1 MRQTNKIR
9 KGIAWL
15 LCTVLVLGIL
25 PMLPQMS
32 MQISAAENAA
42 SVFVDGVELHAGGKE
57 YFKNGDTADSGATG
71 TYEDHSAYYDTA
83 GELWLNNL
91 EAHTIKANGNL
102 TIYVCNNQ
110 ATNTNIV
117 TATQNET
124 AIEVTGYLTI
134 RYGGY
139 GGGTGSLTVE
149 SDGKEAIQA
158 GSGMTVSDGVE
169 VKARA
174 KSGATAI
181 SSGGVL
187 KIDGIRTK
195 LEAAGDGST
204 GKGIFAQQSIYV
216 KNSAVLTAFG
226 GAAAY
231 ESPSGIDKSG
241 YGYEDYNVFTGDA
254 APGTQAAKDTVL
266 DGYKYIRIE
275 PTGVANVK
283 TLTEL
288 QAAAQN
294 QYISLINVMNDI
306 TITDTVYVRRAVTI
320 QSPDV
325 SNVSKLIRG
334 KSHTDVILDFDGANG
349 HKSDVVTLKNII
361 VDGNKDGNTQTAS
374 PALKSKSILVD
385 LESGT
390 VIENNHAKE
399 GAAIYVNHYSTVTMK
414 EGSEI
419 RNNVSESDGT
429 VYVIGNGGYF
439 EMAGGTISGNT
450 VAGNGGG
457 IYEFGGG
464 SARMTGGTISGN
476 TAKGNGGG
484 VYNVERLYGGTI
496 TGNSTSGNGGGVFV
510 PVSGACL
517 LNSDINIS
525 GNYKDGIWSTTEQR
539 YTTGTANNLYLS
551 DFGSNVYV
559 EGSLAGNAKIGI
571 TSALETYPVSIGGG
585 DARYIYGKGYV
596 LKESD
601 VSKFVSDKDGF
612 VIKEDNNELF
622 LKKEAATLKASDF
635 QFKAPQSL
643 IYNGEAKAA
652 EISKKNGTS
661 CGDITVEYYQNG
673 KKVTPVNAGTYIA
686 KINVAENDNYLAASG
701 LTDSSWTFTIE
712 PRKLLVSVADVVID
726 RGDAMPALTVRV
738 DGFADGEDENSI
750 AGFQK
755 PTAKVKGTVNTNDTN
770 VKNFEVTYSGG
781 KATANY
787 QFVENTIAKI
797 TINSTDTTAPEIIG
811 VTNGKTYCSKVT
823 VTVTDKDLDTVKL
836 DGKKVTLKDD
846 KFTVSPKSGK
856 QKIEAVDKA
865 GNRTTVSITVNNGH
879 TKSDWI
885 IDKLPTS
892 TKEGSRHKECTVC
905 GTVVDSASIPK
916 LTPSNPENPTKPD
929 PENPTKP
936 DPEKP
941 TKPDP
946 ENPTKPDPEKP
957 TNPEKPTQKKYKVI
971 EGADVTYTINKDG
984 NLTMRADSKY
994 KNFKGIE
1001 IDGKTVDS
1009 KNYTAWSGSTYV
1021 KFKKDFVNTLSVG
1034 KHTVKFKFTDG
1045 YATTSLTIA
1054 KKDNSDTKN
1063 PSDNKKPDTNTN
1075 TSGNGANNSTTTA
1088 NAQVKAPKTGDTF
1101 QPILWAGI
1109 LCVSVVGM
1117 AGVVAAD
1124 KKRKK
1129 CQ

>member
-42 SVFVDGVELHAGGKE
+42 SVFVDGVELHAGGKK

-71 TYEDHSAYYDTA
+71 TDEDHSAYYDTA

-110 ATNTNIV
+110 ETNTNIV

-134 RYGGY
+134 QYGGY
-139 GGGTGSLTVE
+139 GETGSLTVE

-169 VKARA
+169 VKVRA

-195 LEAAGDGST
+195 LEAASDGST

-320 QSPDV
+320 QSPDA

-374 PALKSKSILVD
+374 PALKSKSILVN

-797 TINSTDTTAPEIIG
+797 TINSTDTTAPEITG

-865 GNRTTVSITVNNGH
+865 GNRTTVSITVNDGH
-879 TKSDWI
+879 TAGNWI
-885 IDKLPTS
+885 VDKKATVEK
-892 TKEGSRHKECTVC
+892 TGSRHKECTVC
-905 GTVVDSASIPK
+905 GYVMETESIPK
-916 LTPSNPENPTKPD
+916 LTPSNPEN
-929 PENPTKP
+929 
-936 DPEKP
+936 P

>member
-1 MRQTNKIR
+1 MHSAGTWNITNAATNINAD
-9 KGIAWL
+9 I
-15 LCTVLVLGIL
+15 
-25 PMLPQMS
+25 
-32 MQISAAENAA
+32 AAENAA
-42 SVFVDGVELHAGGKE
+42 SVFVDGVELHAGSQE

-110 ATNTNIV
+110 ETNTNIV

-169 VKARA
+169 VKVRA

-195 LEAAGDGST
+195 LEAMGDGST

-320 QSPDV
+320 QSPDA

-374 PALKSKSILVD
+374 PALKSKSILVN

-797 TINSTDTTAPEIIG
+797 TINSTDTTAPKITG

>member
-1 MRQTNKIR
+1 M
-9 KGIAWL
+9 
-15 LCTVLVLGIL
+15 
-25 PMLPQMS
+25 
-32 MQISAAENAA
+32 
-42 SVFVDGVELHAGGKE
+42 
-57 YFKNGDTADSGATG
+57 
-71 TYEDHSAYYDTA
+71 
-83 GELWLNNL
+83 
-91 EAHTIKANGNL
+91 
-102 TIYVCNNQ
+102 
-110 ATNTNIV
+110 
-117 TATQNET
+117 
-124 AIEVTGYLTI
+124 
-134 RYGGY
+134 
-139 GGGTGSLTVE
+139 
-149 SDGKEAIQA
+149 
-158 GSGMTVSDGVE
+158 
-169 VKARA
+169 
-174 KSGATAI
+174 
-181 SSGGVL
+181 L

-266 DGYKYIRIE
+266 DSYKYIRIE

-643 IYNGEAKAA
+643 IYDGEAKAA

-797 TINSTDTTAPEIIG
+797 TINSTDTTAPEITG

-865 GNRTTVSITVNNGH
+865 GNRTTVSITVNDGH
-879 TKSDWI
+879 TAGNWI
-885 IDKLPTS
+885 VDKKATVEK
-892 TKEGSRHKECTVC
+892 TGSRHKECTVC
-905 GTVVDSASIPK
+905 GYVMETESIPK
-916 LTPSNPENPTKPD
+916 LTPSNPEN
-929 PENPTKP
+929 
-936 DPEKP
+936 P

-1088 NAQVKAPKTGDTF
+1088 NTQVKAPKTGDTF

>member
-226 GAAAY
+226 GAAY

-320 QSPDV
+320 QSPDA

-374 PALKSKSILVD
+374 PALKSKSILVN

-797 TINSTDTTAPEIIG
+797 TINSTDTTAPEITG

-865 GNRTTVSITVNNGH
+865 GNRTTVSITVNDGH
-879 TKSDWI
+879 TAGNWI
-885 IDKLPTS
+885 VDKKATVEK
-892 TKEGSRHKECTVC
+892 TGSRHKECTVC
-905 GTVVDSASIPK
+905 GYVMETESIPK

-941 TKPDP
+941 TI
-946 ENPTKPDPEKP
+946 
-957 TNPEKPTQKKYKVI
+957 PEKPTQKKYKVI

>member
-1 MRQTNKIR
+1 M
-9 KGIAWL
+9 
-15 LCTVLVLGIL
+15 
-25 PMLPQMS
+25 
-32 MQISAAENAA
+32 
-42 SVFVDGVELHAGGKE
+42 
-57 YFKNGDTADSGATG
+57 
-71 TYEDHSAYYDTA
+71 
-83 GELWLNNL
+83 
-91 EAHTIKANGNL
+91 
-102 TIYVCNNQ
+102 
-110 ATNTNIV
+110 
-117 TATQNET
+117 
-124 AIEVTGYLTI
+124 
-134 RYGGY
+134 
-139 GGGTGSLTVE
+139 
-149 SDGKEAIQA
+149 
-158 GSGMTVSDGVE
+158 
-169 VKARA
+169 
-174 KSGATAI
+174 
-181 SSGGVL
+181 
-187 KIDGIRTK
+187 
-195 LEAAGDGST
+195 
-204 GKGIFAQQSIYV
+204 
-216 KNSAVLTAFG
+216 
-226 GAAAY
+226 
-231 ESPSGIDKSG
+231 
-241 YGYEDYNVFTGDA
+241 
-254 APGTQAAKDTVL
+254 
-266 DGYKYIRIE
+266 
-275 PTGVANVK
+275 
-283 TLTEL
+283 
-288 QAAAQN
+288 
-294 QYISLINVMNDI
+294 
-306 TITDTVYVRRAVTI
+306 
-320 QSPDV
+320 
-325 SNVSKLIRG
+325 
-334 KSHTDVILDFDGANG
+334 
-349 HKSDVVTLKNII
+349 
-361 VDGNKDGNTQTAS
+361 
-374 PALKSKSILVD
+374 
-385 LESGT
+385 
-390 VIENNHAKE
+390 
-399 GAAIYVNHYSTVTMK
+399 
-414 EGSEI
+414 
-419 RNNVSESDGT
+419 
-429 VYVIGNGGYF
+429 
-439 EMAGGTISGNT
+439 
-450 VAGNGGG
+450 
-457 IYEFGGG
+457 
-464 SARMTGGTISGN
+464 
-476 TAKGNGGG
+476 
-484 VYNVERLYGGTI
+484 
-496 TGNSTSGNGGGVFV
+496 
-510 PVSGACL
+510 
-517 LNSDINIS
+517 
-525 GNYKDGIWSTTEQR
+525 
-539 YTTGTANNLYLS
+539 
-551 DFGSNVYV
+551 
-559 EGSLAGNAKIGI
+559 
-571 TSALETYPVSIGGG
+571 
-585 DARYIYGKGYV
+585 
-596 LKESD
+596 KESD

-797 TINSTDTTAPEIIG
+797 TINSTDTTAPEITG

-865 GNRTTVSITVNNGH
+865 GNRTTVSITVNDGH
-879 TKSDWI
+879 TAGNWI
-885 IDKLPTS
+885 VDKKATVEK
-892 TKEGSRHKECTVC
+892 TGSRHKECTVC
-905 GTVVDSASIPK
+905 GYVMETESIPK
-916 LTPSNPENPTKPD
+916 LTPSNPEN
-929 PENPTKP
+929 
-936 DPEKP
+936 P

-1088 NAQVKAPKTGDTF
+1088 NAQVKA
-1101 QPILWAGI
+1101 Q
-1109 LCVSVVGM
+1109 
-1117 AGVVAAD
+1117 
-1124 KKRKK
+1124 
-1129 CQ
+1129 

>member
-42 SVFVDGVELHAGGKE
+42 SVFVDGVELHAGGNE

-110 ATNTNIV
+110 ETNTNIV
-117 TATQNET
+117 TATPNET

-134 RYGGY
+134 QYGGY
-139 GGGTGSLTVE
+139 GETGSLTVE

-169 VKARA
+169 VKVRA

-204 GKGIFAQQSIYV
+204 GKGIFARQSIYV

-241 YGYEDYNVFTGDA
+241 YGYEDYNVFIGDA

-275 PTGVANVK
+275 PTSVANVK

-320 QSPDV
+320 QSPDA

-374 PALKSKSILVD
+374 PALKSKSILVN

-419 RNNVSESDGT
+419 RNNVSESNGT

-484 VYNVERLYGGTI
+484 VYNVERLCGGTI

-797 TINSTDTTAPEIIG
+797 TINSTDTTAPEITG

-971 EGADVTYTINKDG
+971 EGAGSVYTLEKD
-984 NLTMRADSKY
+984 NSLTVRSDGEY
-994 KNFKGIE
+994 KKFVNVE
-1001 IDGKTVDS
+1001 IDGKVVDS
-1009 KNYTAWSGSTYV
+1009 KYYTAWSGSTYI
-1021 KFKKDFVNTLSVG
+1021 KFKKEFMNTLAAG
-1034 KHTVKFKFTDG
+1034 DHTVRFNYKDG
-1045 YATTSLTIA
+1045 YATAVLTVVQ
-1054 KKDNSDTKN
+1054 KDGTKTEAA
-1063 PSDNKKPDTNTN
+1063 PSADTNK
-1075 TSGNGANNSTTTA
+1075 AKAQTA
-1088 NAQVKAPKTGDTF
+1088 NATVTAPKTGDTF
-1101 QPILWAGI
+1101 QPVLWAAVLGI
-1109 LCVSVVGM
+1109 SVVGLFGM
-1117 AGVVAAD
+1117 AVVSR
-1124 KKRKK
+1124 KRK
-1129 CQ
+1129 QY

>member
-226 GAAAY
+226 GAAY

-320 QSPDV
+320 QSPDA

-374 PALKSKSILVD
+374 PALKSKSILVN

-643 IYNGEAKAA
+643 IYDGEAKAA

-797 TINSTDTTAPEIIG
+797 TINSTDTTAPEITG

-929 PENPTKP
+929 PE
-936 DPEKP
+936 
-941 TKPDP
+941 
-946 ENPTKPDPEKP
+946 KP
-957 TNPEKPTQKKYKVI
+957 TNPEKPTKKKYKVI
-971 EGADVTYTINKDG
+971 EGAGSVYTLEKD
-984 NLTMRADSKY
+984 NSLTVRSDGEY
-994 KNFKGIE
+994 KKFVNVE
-1001 IDGKTVDS
+1001 IDGKVVDS
-1009 KNYTAWSGSTYV
+1009 KYYTAWSGSTYI
-1021 KFKKDFVNTLSVG
+1021 KFKKEFMNTLAAG
-1034 KHTVKFKFTDG
+1034 DHTVRFNYKDG
-1045 YATTSLTIA
+1045 YATAVLTVVQ
-1054 KKDNSDTKN
+1054 KDGTKTEAA
-1063 PSDNKKPDTNTN
+1063 PSADTNK
-1075 TSGNGANNSTTTA
+1075 AKAQTA
-1088 NAQVKAPKTGDTF
+1088 NATVTAPKTGDTF
-1101 QPILWAGI
+1101 QPVLWAAVLGI
-1109 LCVSVVGM
+1109 SVVGLFGM
-1117 AGVVAAD
+1117 AVVSR
-1124 KKRKK
+1124 KRK
-1129 CQ
+1129 QH

>member
-226 GAAAY
+226 GAAY

-320 QSPDV
+320 QSPDA

-374 PALKSKSILVD
+374 PALKSKSILVN

-797 TINSTDTTAPEIIG
+797 TINSTDTTAPEITG

-865 GNRTTVSITVNNGH
+865 GNRTTVSITVNDGH
-879 TKSDWI
+879 TAGNWI
-885 IDKLPTS
+885 VDKKATVEK
-892 TKEGSRHKECTVC
+892 TGSRHKECTVC
-905 GTVVDSASIPK
+905 GYVMETESIPK
-916 LTPSNPENPTKPD
+916 LTPSNPEN
-929 PENPTKP
+929 
-936 DPEKP
+936 P

-1009 KNYTAWSGSTYV
+1009 KNYTAWSGST
-1021 KFKKDFVNTLSVG
+1021 
-1034 KHTVKFKFTDG
+1034 
-1045 YATTSLTIA
+1045 
-1054 KKDNSDTKN
+1054 
-1063 PSDNKKPDTNTN
+1063 
-1075 TSGNGANNSTTTA
+1075 
-1088 NAQVKAPKTGDTF
+1088 
-1101 QPILWAGI
+1101 
-1109 LCVSVVGM
+1109 M
-1117 AGVVAAD
+1117 
-1124 KKRKK
+1124 
-1129 CQ
+1129 

>member
-226 GAAAY
+226 GAAY

-320 QSPDV
+320 QSPDA

-374 PALKSKSILVD
+374 PALKSKSILVN

-712 PRKLLVSVADVVID
+712 PRKLLVSVADVAID

-797 TINSTDTTAPEIIG
+797 TINSTDTTAPEITG

-865 GNRTTVSITVNNGH
+865 GNRTTVSITVNDGH
-879 TKSDWI
+879 TAGNWI
-885 IDKLPTS
+885 VDKKATVEK
-892 TKEGSRHKECTVC
+892 TGSRHKECTVC
-905 GTVVDSASIPK
+905 GYVMETESIPK
-916 LTPSNPENPTKPD
+916 LTPSNPEN
-929 PENPTKP
+929 
-936 DPEKP
+936 P

>member
-42 SVFVDGVELHAGGKE
+42 SVFVDGVELHAGSQE

-134 RYGGY
+134 QYGGY
-139 GGGTGSLTVE
+139 GETGSLTVE

-288 QAAAQN
+288 QVAAQN

-320 QSPDV
+320 QSPDA

-374 PALKSKSILVD
+374 PALKSKSISVD

-399 GAAIYVNHYSTVTMK
+399 GAAIYVNHYSTVTMQ

-510 PVSGACL
+510 PVSGECL

-797 TINSTDTTAPEIIG
+797 TINSTDTTAPEITG

-936 DPEKP
+936 DPENP
-941 TKPDP
+941 TNPDP

-971 EGADVTYTINKDG
+971 EGADATYTINKDG
-984 NLTMRADSKY
+984 SLTMRADGKY

-1009 KNYTAWSGSTYV
+1009 KNYTAWSGSTYI
-1021 KFKKDFVNTLSVG
+1021 KFKKEFMNTLAAG
-1034 KHTVKFKFTDG
+1034 DHTVRFNYKDG
-1045 YATTSLTIA
+1045 YATAVLTVVQ
-1054 KKDNSDTKN
+1054 KDGTKTEAA
-1063 PSDNKKPDTNTN
+1063 PSADTNK
-1075 TSGNGANNSTTTA
+1075 AKDQTA
-1088 NAQVKAPKTGDTF
+1088 NATVTAPKTGDTF
-1101 QPILWAGI
+1101 QPVLWAAVLGI
-1109 LCVSVVGM
+1109 SVVGLFGM
-1117 AGVVAAD
+1117 AVVSR
-1124 KKRKK
+1124 KRK
-1129 CQ
+1129 QY

>member
-1 MRQTNKIR
+1 M
-9 KGIAWL
+9 
-15 LCTVLVLGIL
+15 
-25 PMLPQMS
+25 
-32 MQISAAENAA
+32 
-42 SVFVDGVELHAGGKE
+42 
-57 YFKNGDTADSGATG
+57 
-71 TYEDHSAYYDTA
+71 
-83 GELWLNNL
+83 
-91 EAHTIKANGNL
+91 
-102 TIYVCNNQ
+102 
-110 ATNTNIV
+110 
-117 TATQNET
+117 
-124 AIEVTGYLTI
+124 
-134 RYGGY
+134 
-139 GGGTGSLTVE
+139 
-149 SDGKEAIQA
+149 
-158 GSGMTVSDGVE
+158 
-169 VKARA
+169 
-174 KSGATAI
+174 
-181 SSGGVL
+181 
-187 KIDGIRTK
+187 
-195 LEAAGDGST
+195 
-204 GKGIFAQQSIYV
+204 
-216 KNSAVLTAFG
+216 
-226 GAAAY
+226 
-231 ESPSGIDKSG
+231 
-241 YGYEDYNVFTGDA
+241 
-254 APGTQAAKDTVL
+254 
-266 DGYKYIRIE
+266 
-275 PTGVANVK
+275 
-283 TLTEL
+283 
-288 QAAAQN
+288 
-294 QYISLINVMNDI
+294 
-306 TITDTVYVRRAVTI
+306 
-320 QSPDV
+320 
-325 SNVSKLIRG
+325 IRG

-374 PALKSKSILVD
+374 PALKSKSILVN

-797 TINSTDTTAPEIIG
+797 TINSTDTTAPEITG

-865 GNRTTVSITVNNGH
+865 GNRTTVSITVNDGH
-879 TKSDWI
+879 TAGNWI
-885 IDKLPTS
+885 VDKKATVEK
-892 TKEGSRHKECTVC
+892 TGSRHKECTVC
-905 GTVVDSASIPK
+905 GYVMETESIPK
-916 LTPSNPENPTKPD
+916 LTPSNPEN
-929 PENPTKP
+929 
-936 DPEKP
+936 P

>member
-42 SVFVDGVELHAGGKE
+42 SVFVDGVELHAGSQE

-91 EAHTIKANGNL
+91 EAHTIKADGNL
-102 TIYVCNNQ
+102 IIYVCNNQ

-241 YGYEDYNVFTGDA
+241 YGYED
-254 APGTQAAKDTVL
+254 
-266 DGYKYIRIE
+266 
-275 PTGVANVK
+275 
-283 TLTEL
+283 
-288 QAAAQN
+288 
-294 QYISLINVMNDI
+294 
-306 TITDTVYVRRAVTI
+306 
-320 QSPDV
+320 
-325 SNVSKLIRG
+325 
-334 KSHTDVILDFDGANG
+334 
-349 HKSDVVTLKNII
+349 
-361 VDGNKDGNTQTAS
+361 
-374 PALKSKSILVD
+374 
-385 LESGT
+385 
-390 VIENNHAKE
+390 
-399 GAAIYVNHYSTVTMK
+399 
-414 EGSEI
+414 
-419 RNNVSESDGT
+419 
-429 VYVIGNGGYF
+429 
-439 EMAGGTISGNT
+439 
-450 VAGNGGG
+450 
-457 IYEFGGG
+457 
-464 SARMTGGTISGN
+464 
-476 TAKGNGGG
+476 
-484 VYNVERLYGGTI
+484 YNVERLYGGTI

-643 IYNGEAKAA
+643 IYDGEAKAA

-797 TINSTDTTAPEIIG
+797 TINSTDTTAPEITG

-865 GNRTTVSITVNNGH
+865 GNRTTVSITVNDGH
-879 TKSDWI
+879 TAGNWI
-885 IDKLPTS
+885 VDKKATVEK
-892 TKEGSRHKECTVC
+892 TGSRHKECTVC
-905 GTVVDSASIPK
+905 GYVMETESIPK

-936 DPEKP
+936 DPENP

-971 EGADVTYTINKDG
+971 EGAGSVYTLEKD
-984 NLTMRADSKY
+984 NSLTVRSDGEY
-994 KNFKGIE
+994 KKFVNVE
-1001 IDGKTVDS
+1001 IDGKVVDS
-1009 KNYTAWSGSTYV
+1009 KYYTAWSGSTYI
-1021 KFKKDFVNTLSVG
+1021 KFKKEFMNTLAAG
-1034 KHTVKFKFTDG
+1034 DHTVRFNYKDG
-1045 YATTSLTIA
+1045 YATAVLTVVQ
-1054 KKDNSDTKN
+1054 KDGTKTEAA
-1063 PSDNKKPDTNTN
+1063 PSADTNK
-1075 TSGNGANNSTTTA
+1075 AKDQTA
-1088 NAQVKAPKTGDTF
+1088 NATVTAPKTGDTF
-1101 QPILWAGI
+1101 QPVLWAAVLGI
-1109 LCVSVVGM
+1109 SVVGLFGM
-1117 AGVVAAD
+1117 AIVSR
-1124 KKRKK
+1124 KRK
-1129 CQ
+1129 QH

>member
-134 RYGGY
+134 RY
-139 GGGTGSLTVE
+139 GGTGSLTVE

-320 QSPDV
+320 QSPDA

-374 PALKSKSILVD
+374 PALKSKSILVN

-797 TINSTDTTAPEIIG
+797 TINSTDTTAPKITG

-885 IDKLPTS
+885 IDELPTS

-905 GTVVDSASIPK
+905 GAVVDSVSIPK
-916 LTPSNPENPTKPD
+916 LTPSNPEN
-929 PENPTKP
+929 
-936 DPEKP
+936 P

-971 EGADVTYTINKDG
+971 EGADATYTINKDG
-984 NLTMRADSKY
+984 NLIMRADSKY

-1088 NAQVKAPKTGDTF
+1088 NAQVKAPKTSDTF

>member
-1 MRQTNKIR
+1 
-9 KGIAWL
+9 
-15 LCTVLVLGIL
+15 
-25 PMLPQMS
+25 
-32 MQISAAENAA
+32 
-42 SVFVDGVELHAGGKE
+42 
-57 YFKNGDTADSGATG
+57 
-71 TYEDHSAYYDTA
+71 
-83 GELWLNNL
+83 
-91 EAHTIKANGNL
+91 
-102 TIYVCNNQ
+102 
-110 ATNTNIV
+110 
-117 TATQNET
+117 
-124 AIEVTGYLTI
+124 
-134 RYGGY
+134 
-139 GGGTGSLTVE
+139 
-149 SDGKEAIQA
+149 
-158 GSGMTVSDGVE
+158 
-169 VKARA
+169 
-174 KSGATAI
+174 
-181 SSGGVL
+181 
-187 KIDGIRTK
+187 
-195 LEAAGDGST
+195 
-204 GKGIFAQQSIYV
+204 
-216 KNSAVLTAFG
+216 
-226 GAAAY
+226 
-231 ESPSGIDKSG
+231 
-241 YGYEDYNVFTGDA
+241 
-254 APGTQAAKDTVL
+254 
-266 DGYKYIRIE
+266 
-275 PTGVANVK
+275 
-283 TLTEL
+283 
-288 QAAAQN
+288 
-294 QYISLINVMNDI
+294 MNDI

-643 IYNGEAKAA
+643 IYDGEAKAA

-797 TINSTDTTAPEIIG
+797 TINSTDTTAPKITG

-865 GNRTTVSITVNNGH
+865 GNRTTVSITVNDGH
-879 TKSDWI
+879 TAGNWI
-885 IDKLPTS
+885 VDKKATVEK
-892 TKEGSRHKECTVC
+892 TGSRHKECTVC
-905 GTVVDSASIPK
+905 GYVMETESIPK
-916 LTPSNPENPTKPD
+916 LTPSNPEN
-929 PENPTKP
+929 
-936 DPEKP
+936 P

-1075 TSGNGANNSTTTA
+1075 TSGNGTNNTTTTA

>member
-1 MRQTNKIR
+1 M
-9 KGIAWL
+9 
-15 LCTVLVLGIL
+15 
-25 PMLPQMS
+25 
-32 MQISAAENAA
+32 
-42 SVFVDGVELHAGGKE
+42 
-57 YFKNGDTADSGATG
+57 
-71 TYEDHSAYYDTA
+71 
-83 GELWLNNL
+83 
-91 EAHTIKANGNL
+91 
-102 TIYVCNNQ
+102 
-110 ATNTNIV
+110 
-117 TATQNET
+117 
-124 AIEVTGYLTI
+124 
-134 RYGGY
+134 
-139 GGGTGSLTVE
+139 
-149 SDGKEAIQA
+149 
-158 GSGMTVSDGVE
+158 
-169 VKARA
+169 
-174 KSGATAI
+174 
-181 SSGGVL
+181 
-187 KIDGIRTK
+187 
-195 LEAAGDGST
+195 
-204 GKGIFAQQSIYV
+204 
-216 KNSAVLTAFG
+216 
-226 GAAAY
+226 
-231 ESPSGIDKSG
+231 
-241 YGYEDYNVFTGDA
+241 
-254 APGTQAAKDTVL
+254 
-266 DGYKYIRIE
+266 
-275 PTGVANVK
+275 
-283 TLTEL
+283 TEL

-320 QSPDV
+320 QSPDA

-496 TGNSTSGNGGGVFV
+496 TGNSTSGNRGGVFV

-712 PRKLLVSVADVVID
+712 PRKLLVSVADVAID

-797 TINSTDTTAPEIIG
+797 TINSTDTTAPEITG

-865 GNRTTVSITVNNGH
+865 GNRTTVSITVNDGH
-879 TKSDWI
+879 TAGNWI
-885 IDKLPTS
+885 VDKKATVEK
-892 TKEGSRHKECTVC
+892 TGSRHKECTVC
-905 GTVVDSASIPK
+905 GYVMETESIPK

-936 DPEKP
+936 DPENP

-971 EGADVTYTINKDG
+971 EGAGSVYTLEKD
-984 NLTMRADSKY
+984 NSLTVRSDGEY
-994 KNFKGIE
+994 KKFVNVE
-1001 IDGKTVDS
+1001 IDGKVVDS
-1009 KNYTAWSGSTYV
+1009 KYYTAWSGSTYI
-1021 KFKKDFVNTLSVG
+1021 KFKKEFMNTLAAG
-1034 KHTVKFKFTDG
+1034 DHTVRFNYKDG
-1045 YATTSLTIA
+1045 YATAVLTVVQ
-1054 KKDNSDTKN
+1054 KDGTKTEAA
-1063 PSDNKKPDTNTN
+1063 PSADTNK
-1075 TSGNGANNSTTTA
+1075 AKDQTA
-1088 NAQVKAPKTGDTF
+1088 NATVTAPKTGDTF
-1101 QPILWAGI
+1101 QPVLWAAVLGI
-1109 LCVSVVGM
+1109 SVVGLFGM
-1117 AGVVAAD
+1117 AIVSR
-1124 KKRKK
+1124 KRK
-1129 CQ
+1129 QH

>member
-484 VYNVERLYGGTI
+484 V
-496 TGNSTSGNGGGVFV
+496 FV

-643 IYNGEAKAA
+643 IYDGEAKAA

-797 TINSTDTTAPEIIG
+797 TINSTDTTAPEITG

-865 GNRTTVSITVNNGH
+865 GNRTTVSITVNDGH
-879 TKSDWI
+879 TAGNWI
-885 IDKLPTS
+885 VDKKATVEK
-892 TKEGSRHKECTVC
+892 TGSRHKECTVC
-905 GTVVDSASIPK
+905 GYVMETESIPK
-916 LTPSNPENPTKPD
+916 LTPSNPEN
-929 PENPTKP
+929 
-936 DPEKP
+936 P

-1088 NAQVKAPKTGDTF
+1088 NTQVKAPKTGDTF

-1109 LCVSVVGM
+1109 LCVSVAGM

>member
-226 GAAAY
+226 GAAY

-320 QSPDV
+320 QSPDA

-374 PALKSKSILVD
+374 PALKSKSILVN

-797 TINSTDTTAPEIIG
+797 TINSTDTTAPEITG

-865 GNRTTVSITVNNGH
+865 GNRTTVSITVNDGH
-879 TKSDWI
+879 TAGNWI
-885 IDKLPTS
+885 VDKKATVEK
-892 TKEGSRHKECTVC
+892 TGSRHKECTVC
-905 GTVVDSASIPK
+905 GYVMETESIPK
-916 LTPSNPENPTKPD
+916 LTPSNPEN
-929 PENPTKP
+929 
-936 DPEKP
+936 P

-1045 YATTSLTIA
+1045 YATTSQTIE
-1054 KKDNSDTKN
+1054 KKDKTDTKN
-1063 PSDNKKPDTNTN
+1063 PSDNKKPVTKTN

>member
-1 MRQTNKIR
+1 
-9 KGIAWL
+9 
-15 LCTVLVLGIL
+15 
-25 PMLPQMS
+25 
-32 MQISAAENAA
+32 
-42 SVFVDGVELHAGGKE
+42 
-57 YFKNGDTADSGATG
+57 
-71 TYEDHSAYYDTA
+71 
-83 GELWLNNL
+83 
-91 EAHTIKANGNL
+91 
-102 TIYVCNNQ
+102 
-110 ATNTNIV
+110 
-117 TATQNET
+117 
-124 AIEVTGYLTI
+124 
-134 RYGGY
+134 
-139 GGGTGSLTVE
+139 
-149 SDGKEAIQA
+149 
-158 GSGMTVSDGVE
+158 
-169 VKARA
+169 
-174 KSGATAI
+174 
-181 SSGGVL
+181 
-187 KIDGIRTK
+187 
-195 LEAAGDGST
+195 
-204 GKGIFAQQSIYV
+204 
-216 KNSAVLTAFG
+216 
-226 GAAAY
+226 
-231 ESPSGIDKSG
+231 
-241 YGYEDYNVFTGDA
+241 
-254 APGTQAAKDTVL
+254 
-266 DGYKYIRIE
+266 
-275 PTGVANVK
+275 
-283 TLTEL
+283 
-288 QAAAQN
+288 
-294 QYISLINVMNDI
+294 MNDI

-643 IYNGEAKAA
+643 IYDGEAKAA

-797 TINSTDTTAPEIIG
+797 TINSTDTTAPEITG

-865 GNRTTVSITVNNGH
+865 GNRTTVSITVNDGH
-879 TKSDWI
+879 TAGNWI
-885 IDKLPTS
+885 VDKKATVEK
-892 TKEGSRHKECTVC
+892 TGSRHKECTVC
-905 GTVVDSASIPK
+905 GYVMETESIPK
-916 LTPSNPENPTKPD
+916 LTPSNPEN
-929 PENPTKP
+929 
-936 DPEKP
+936 P

>member
-1 MRQTNKIR
+1 M
-9 KGIAWL
+9 
-15 LCTVLVLGIL
+15 
-25 PMLPQMS
+25 
-32 MQISAAENAA
+32 
-42 SVFVDGVELHAGGKE
+42 
-57 YFKNGDTADSGATG
+57 
-71 TYEDHSAYYDTA
+71 
-83 GELWLNNL
+83 
-91 EAHTIKANGNL
+91 
-102 TIYVCNNQ
+102 
-110 ATNTNIV
+110 
-117 TATQNET
+117 
-124 AIEVTGYLTI
+124 
-134 RYGGY
+134 
-139 GGGTGSLTVE
+139 
-149 SDGKEAIQA
+149 
-158 GSGMTVSDGVE
+158 
-169 VKARA
+169 
-174 KSGATAI
+174 
-181 SSGGVL
+181 
-187 KIDGIRTK
+187 
-195 LEAAGDGST
+195 
-204 GKGIFAQQSIYV
+204 
-216 KNSAVLTAFG
+216 
-226 GAAAY
+226 
-231 ESPSGIDKSG
+231 
-241 YGYEDYNVFTGDA
+241 
-254 APGTQAAKDTVL
+254 
-266 DGYKYIRIE
+266 
-275 PTGVANVK
+275 
-283 TLTEL
+283 
-288 QAAAQN
+288 
-294 QYISLINVMNDI
+294 
-306 TITDTVYVRRAVTI
+306 
-320 QSPDV
+320 
-325 SNVSKLIRG
+325 
-334 KSHTDVILDFDGANG
+334 
-349 HKSDVVTLKNII
+349 
-361 VDGNKDGNTQTAS
+361 DGNKDGNTQTAS

-643 IYNGEAKAA
+643 IYDGEAKAA

-797 TINSTDTTAPEIIG
+797 TINSTDTTAPEITG

-865 GNRTTVSITVNNGH
+865 GNRTTVSITVNDGH
-879 TKSDWI
+879 TAGNWI
-885 IDKLPTS
+885 VDKKATVEK
-892 TKEGSRHKECTVC
+892 TGSRHKECTVC
-905 GTVVDSASIPK
+905 GYVMETESIPK
-916 LTPSNPENPTKPD
+916 LTPSNPEN
-929 PENPTKP
+929 
-936 DPEKP
+936 P

-1088 NAQVKAPKTGDTF
+1088 NTQVKAPKTGDTF

-1109 LCVSVVGM
+1109 LCVSVAGM

>member
-15 LCTVLVLGIL
+15 LCTVLVLGLL

-42 SVFVDGVELHAGGKE
+42 SVFVDGVELHAGGKK

-71 TYEDHSAYYDTA
+71 TDEDHSAYYDTA

-110 ATNTNIV
+110 ETNTNIV

-134 RYGGY
+134 QYGGY
-139 GGGTGSLTVE
+139 GETGSLTVE

-169 VKARA
+169 VKVRA

-195 LEAAGDGST
+195 LEAASDGST

-254 APGTQAAKDTVL
+254 APGTQAAKDTAL

-419 RNNVSESDGT
+419 RNNLSESDGT

-601 VSKFVSDKDGF
+601 VSKFVSDKNGF

-661 CGDITVEYYQNG
+661 CGDITVEYYRNG

-726 RGDAMPALTVRV
+726 RGDAMPELTVRV

-797 TINSTDTTAPEIIG
+797 TINSTDTTAPEITG

-885 IDKLPTS
+885 IDELPTS

-905 GTVVDSASIPK
+905 GAVVDSVSIPK

-971 EGADVTYTINKDG
+971 EGADATYTINKDG
-984 NLTMRADSKY
+984 NLTMRAD
-994 KNFKGIE
+994 
-1001 IDGKTVDS
+1001 GK
-1009 KNYTAWSGSTYV
+1009 
-1021 KFKKDFVNTLSVG
+1021 
-1034 KHTVKFKFTDG
+1034 
-1045 YATTSLTIA
+1045 
-1054 KKDNSDTKN
+1054 
-1063 PSDNKKPDTNTN
+1063 
-1075 TSGNGANNSTTTA
+1075 
-1088 NAQVKAPKTGDTF
+1088 
-1101 QPILWAGI
+1101 
-1109 LCVSVVGM
+1109 
-1117 AGVVAAD
+1117 
-1124 KKRKK
+1124 
-1129 CQ
+1129 

>member
-226 GAAAY
+226 GAAY

-320 QSPDV
+320 QSPDA

-374 PALKSKSILVD
+374 PALKSKSILVN

-571 TSALETYPVSIGGG
+571 TSALETYPVSIDGG

-797 TINSTDTTAPEIIG
+797 TINSTDTTAPEITG

-865 GNRTTVSITVNNGH
+865 GNRTTVSITVNDGH
-879 TKSDWI
+879 TAGNWI
-885 IDKLPTS
+885 VDKKATVEK
-892 TKEGSRHKECTVC
+892 TGSRHKECTVC
-905 GTVVDSASIPK
+905 GYVMETESIPK
-916 LTPSNPENPTKPD
+916 LTPSNPEN
-929 PENPTKP
+929 
-936 DPEKP
+936 P

>member
-226 GAAAY
+226 GAAY

-320 QSPDV
+320 QSPDA

-374 PALKSKSILVD
+374 PALKSKSILVN

-797 TINSTDTTAPEIIG
+797 TINSTDTTAPEITG

-865 GNRTTVSITVNNGH
+865 GNRTTVSITVNDGH
-879 TKSDWI
+879 TAGNWI
-885 IDKLPTS
+885 VDKKATVEK
-892 TKEGSRHKECTVC
+892 TGSRHKECTVC
-905 GTVVDSASIPK
+905 GYVMETESIPK
-916 LTPSNPENPTKPD
+916 LTPSNPEN
-929 PENPTKP
+929 
-936 DPEKP
+936 P

-1088 NAQVKAPKTGDTF
+1088 NAQVKAPKNGDTF

>member
-226 GAAAY
+226 GAAY

-283 TLTEL
+283 TLT
-288 QAAAQN
+288 AQN

-320 QSPDV
+320 QSPDA

-374 PALKSKSILVD
+374 PALKSKSILVN

-652 EISKKNGTS
+652 EISKNGTS

-797 TINSTDTTAPEIIG
+797 TINSTDTTAPEITG

-865 GNRTTVSITVNNGH
+865 GNRTTVSITVNDGH
-879 TKSDWI
+879 TAGNWI
-885 IDKLPTS
+885 VDKKATVEK
-892 TKEGSRHKECTVC
+892 TGSRHKECTVC
-905 GTVVDSASIPK
+905 GYVMETESIPK
-916 LTPSNPENPTKPD
+916 LTPSNPEN
-929 PENPTKP
+929 
-936 DPEKP
+936 P

>member
-42 SVFVDGVELHAGGKE
+42 SVFVDGVELHAGGKK

-71 TYEDHSAYYDTA
+71 TDEDHSAYYDTA

-110 ATNTNIV
+110 ETNTNIV

-134 RYGGY
+134 QYGGY
-139 GGGTGSLTVE
+139 GETGSLTVE

-320 QSPDV
+320 QSPDA

-399 GAAIYVNHYSTVTMK
+399 GAAIYVNHYSTVTMQ

-510 PVSGACL
+510 PVSGECL

-797 TINSTDTTAPEIIG
+797 TINSTDTTAPKITG

-1109 LCVSVVGM
+1109 LCVSVAGM

>member
-226 GAAAY
+226 GAAY

-320 QSPDV
+320 QSPDA

-374 PALKSKSILVD
+374 PALKSKSILVN

-539 YTTGTANNLYLS
+539 YTTGTDNNLYLS

-797 TINSTDTTAPEIIG
+797 TINSTDTTAPEITG

-865 GNRTTVSITVNNGH
+865 GNRTTVSITVNDGH
-879 TKSDWI
+879 TAGNWI
-885 IDKLPTS
+885 VDKKATVEK
-892 TKEGSRHKECTVC
+892 TGSRHKECTVC
-905 GTVVDSASIPK
+905 GYVMETESIPK
-916 LTPSNPENPTKPD
+916 LTPSNPEN
-929 PENPTKP
+929 
-936 DPEKP
+936 P

>member
-226 GAAAY
+226 GAAY

-320 QSPDV
+320 QSPDA

-374 PALKSKSILVD
+374 PALKSKSILVN

-601 VSKFVSDKDGF
+601 VSKFVSDKDAF

-797 TINSTDTTAPEIIG
+797 TINSTDTTAPEITG

-865 GNRTTVSITVNNGH
+865 GNRTTVSITVNDGH
-879 TKSDWI
+879 TAGNWI
-885 IDKLPTS
+885 VDKKATVEK
-892 TKEGSRHKECTVC
+892 TGSRHKECTVC
-905 GTVVDSASIPK
+905 GYVMETESIPK
-916 LTPSNPENPTKPD
+916 LTPSNPEN
-929 PENPTKP
+929 
-936 DPEKP
+936 P

>member
-226 GAAAY
+226 GAAY

-320 QSPDV
+320 QSPDA

-374 PALKSKSILVD
+374 PALKSKSILVN

-797 TINSTDTTAPEIIG
+797 TINSTDTTAPEITG

-865 GNRTTVSITVNNGH
+865 GNRTTVSITVNDGH
-879 TKSDWI
+879 TAGNWI
-885 IDKLPTS
+885 VDKKATVEK
-892 TKEGSRHKECTVC
+892 TGSRHKECTVC
-905 GTVVDSASIPK
+905 GYVMETESIPK
-916 LTPSNPENPTKPD
+916 LTPSNPEN
-929 PENPTKP
+929 
-936 DPEKP
+936 P

-1088 NAQVKAPKTGDTF
+1088 NTQVKAPKTGDTF

-1109 LCVSVVGM
+1109 LCVSVAGM

>member
-42 SVFVDGVELHAGGKE
+42 SVFVDGVELHAGSQE

-110 ATNTNIV
+110 ETNTNIV
-117 TATQNET
+117 TAKQNET

-169 VKARA
+169 VKVRA

-320 QSPDV
+320 QSPDA

-374 PALKSKSILVD
+374 PALKSKSILVN

-399 GAAIYVNHYSTVTMK
+399 GAAIYVNHYSTVTMQ

-510 PVSGACL
+510 SVSGACL

-797 TINSTDTTAPEIIG
+797 TINSTDTTAPKITG

-885 IDKLPTS
+885 IDELPTS

-905 GTVVDSASIPK
+905 GAVVDSVSIPK

-946 ENPTKPDPEKP
+946 EKP

-971 EGADVTYTINKDG
+971 EGADATYTINKDG
-984 NLTMRADSKY
+984 NLTMRADGKY

-1021 KFKKDFVNTLSVG
+1021 KFKKDFVNTLSGG
-1034 KHTVKFKFTDG
+1034 KHTVKFTFTDG

-1075 TSGNGANNSTTTA
+1075 TSGNGTNNTTTTA
-1088 NAQVKAPKTGDTF
+1088 NTQVKAPKTGDTF

-1109 LCVSVVGM
+1109 LCVSVAGM

>member
-226 GAAAY
+226 GAAY

-320 QSPDV
+320 QSPDA

-374 PALKSKSILVD
+374 PALKSKSILVN

-797 TINSTDTTAPEIIG
+797 TINSTDTTAPEITG

-865 GNRTTVSITVNNGH
+865 GNRTTVSITVNDGH
-879 TKSDWI
+879 TAGNWI
-885 IDKLPTS
+885 VDKKATVEK
-892 TKEGSRHKECTVC
+892 TGSRHKECTVC
-905 GTVVDSASIPK
+905 GYVMETESIPK
-916 LTPSNPENPTKPD
+916 LTPSNPEN
-929 PENPTKP
+929 
-936 DPEKP
+936 P

-1075 TSGNGANNSTTTA
+1075 TSGNGANNITTTA

>member
-226 GAAAY
+226 GAAY

-320 QSPDV
+320 QSPDA

-374 PALKSKSILVD
+374 PALKSKSILVN

-797 TINSTDTTAPEIIG
+797 TINSTDTTAPEITG

-885 IDKLPTS
+885 IDELPTS

-905 GTVVDSASIPK
+905 GAVVDSVSIPK

-936 DPEKP
+936 DPE
-941 TKPDP
+941 
-946 ENPTKPDPEKP
+946 NP

-971 EGADVTYTINKDG
+971 EGADATYTINKDG

-1075 TSGNGANNSTTTA
+1075 TSGNGTNNTTTTA
-1088 NAQVKAPKTGDTF
+1088 NTQVKAPKTGDTF

-1109 LCVSVVGM
+1109 LCVSVAGM

>member
-42 SVFVDGVELHAGGKE
+42 SVFVDGVELHAGGNE

-83 GELWLNNL
+83 GELLLNNL

-110 ATNTNIV
+110 ETNTNIV
-117 TATQNET
+117 TATPNET

-134 RYGGY
+134 QYGGY
-139 GGGTGSLTVE
+139 GETGSLTVE

-169 VKARA
+169 VKVRA

-204 GKGIFAQQSIYV
+204 GKGIFARQSIYV

-241 YGYEDYNVFTGDA
+241 YGYEDYNVFIGDA

-275 PTGVANVK
+275 PTSVANVK

-320 QSPDV
+320 QSPDA

-374 PALKSKSILVD
+374 PALKSKSILVN

-419 RNNVSESDGT
+419 RNNVSESNGT

-797 TINSTDTTAPEIIG
+797 TINSTDTTAPKITG